1 MITPSSLLYRFRH
14 RRQEAHDAD
23 DIDGGLM
30 TASVWEYVFAAA
42 MGTISGL
49 VGIVLTHL
57 LW

>member
-1 MITPSSLLYRFRH
+1 MITPSFLHRLRH
-14 RRQEAHDAD
+14 RRQEARDAE
-23 DIDGGLM
+23 DIEGGLM

-49 VGIVLTHL
+49 VGVVISHL